1 MPHARLV
8 LLAAV
13 LLAAACSQQPAPA
26 DTTPAPVPAA
36 PAAVAAPAAP
46 AVPASLVG
54 KGELLDPRVAFFEI
68 DPGVVFACEGR
79 DRVTS
84 EARWK
89 INDPAVTTVE
99 LQVNTPDDTAR
110 KTFATEPGTGVAHTR
125 DWVVGGMS
133 FYLVEQSSGKDLA
146 RYVIASRPC
155 E

>member
-13 LLAAACSQQPAPA
+13 LSATACSQQPAPA
-26 DTTPAPVPAA
+26 ASAPAPIPAPSAAATAPAA
-36 PAAVAAPAAP
+36 PAAPI
-46 AVPASLVG
+46 SQVG
-54 KGELLDPRVAFFEI
+54 KGELLDPRVAYFEI
-68 DPGVVFACEGR
+68 EPGVVFSCEGR

-89 INDPAVTTVE
+89 IDDPAVSTVE
-99 LQVNTPDDTAR
+99 LQVNTPEDTER

-133 FYLVEQSSGKDLA
+133 FYLVEQSTGKDLA
-146 RYVIASRPC
+146 RYVIASHPC